1 MSIPDG
7 RPMKGSDGP
16 RPLVVLVHG
25 YLAHRVHLSLLSRR
39 LQAENFETLN
49 WGYPTFRRSLTVAAD
64 RLAATLDRLDAE
76 QATTPLHLVTHSMGG
91 IVARAALDRF
101 QPRRL
106 RRWVMLAPPNRG
118 SDVARRLEPFVGGWS
133 PPVRELSSGGTGLV
147 HSLGMPVDVE
157 VGVIAAGYDLLV
169 REESTRPDVPH
180 EHVTIPCMHSALL
193 VRRDAVRQIVSF
205 LRTGRFL
212 ATV

>member
-1 MSIPDG
+1 MSVPRD
-7 RPMKGSDGP
+7 RRNKGSEDL

-25 YLAHRVHLSLLSRR
+25 YLAHRVHLWLLSRR
-39 LQAENFETLN
+39 LQADDFQTLN
-49 WGYPTFRRSLTVAAD
+49 WGYPTFRRSLTIAAD
-64 RLAATLDRLDAE
+64 GLAATLERLDAE
-76 QATTPLHLVTHSMGG
+76 PTNPPIHLVTHSMGG

-101 QPRRL
+101 KPRRL
-106 RRWVMLAPPNRG
+106 HRWVMLAPPNRG

-133 PPVRELSSGGTGLV
+133 PPVRELSSGASGLV
-147 HSLGMPVDVE
+147 HSLGMPLGVE

-169 REESTRPDVPH
+169 HEESTRLDVPH

-193 VRRDAVRQIVSF
+193 VRRDVVRQIVSF